1 MKILGGLVGD
11 ILAKAPGFDLWTV
24 LALVV
29 IAAACYLLVRLAF
42 EGLSLG
48 RRHALFLVIGLP
60 LSAAL
65 AYLYAGPVLGRLA
78 GQALPQSPYERRL
91 HQLEER
97 LEGTPEWKQFK
108 SSLPWSR
115 TAAREKGFE
124 LARNG
129 TRRLDDQAL
138 LTRAQVLQQLLD
150 QVDEP
155 TCAAMARGTTGFFDI
170 SGPFSG
176 LDAAA
181 QDAWIDLSYQA
192 ILAELQQ
199 RPAPAPPG
207 SAERA
212 AAYNALLSRMPADHK
227 GAFIAATA
235 TFKMADDANGCWVAR
250 TIYFFLPN
258 LEEPHRRAL
267 ARALVQG

>member
-1 MKILGGLVGD
+1 MKILGGLVAEA
-11 ILAKAPGFDLWTV
+11 LAKAPGFDLWTV

-29 IAAACYLLVRLAF
+29 IAAACYLLVRLVF
-42 EGLSLG
+42 GGLSLG
-48 RRHALFLVIGLP
+48 RRHALFLVIRLP

-65 AYLYAGPVLGRLA
+65 ADLYAGPVLGRLA

-91 HQLEER
+91 HRLEER
-97 LEGTPEWKQFK
+97 LEGTPEWKQFN

-124 LARNG
+124 LARKG
-129 TRRLDDQAL
+129 TQRLDDQAL
-138 LTRAQVLQQLLD
+138 LARARLLQQLLD
-150 QVDEP
+150 KVDEP
-155 TCAAMARGTTGFFDI
+155 TCALMARGSTASFDI
-170 SGPFSG
+170 SGPLSR

-181 QDAWIDLSYQA
+181 QDTWIDLSY
-192 ILAELQQ
+192 LAELQQ
-199 RPAPAPPG
+199 RPAPPPPG

-212 AAYNALLSRMPADHK
+212 AAYNALVARMPADHK

-235 TFKMADDANGCWVAR
+235 TFKMADDANACWVAR
-250 TIYFFLPN
+250 TIYFYLPN